1 MIILGLTGSIGM
13 GKSTTADLCR
23 QAGLPVYDADQA
35 VHDLYAPGGAAVN
48 DVEAA
53 FPGVAPQG
61 GVDRGL
67 LSQRLIDD
75 PSGFS
80 RLEAIVYPLLRVQ
93 RDAFVIAHAAADVVV
108 FDIPLLFETG
118 GEAQVDAVMVVTAP
132 PQVQIARV
140 MARPGMDEAKLKALL
155 ARQISDAEKRARAD
169 FVVYTDQG
177 LTAAAQQLALILQT
191 IRAPDWRPAPPP
203 GERRRE
209 NPLRPHLD
217 ARAEPRQ
224 V

>member
-1 MIILGLTGSIGM
+1 M

-23 QAGLPVYDADQA
+23 QAGLPVYDADEA
-35 VHDLYAPGGAAVN
+35 VHALYAPGGAAVD

-53 FPGVAPQG
+53 FPGVAPYG
-61 GVDRGL
+61 GVDRSL

-118 GEAQVDAVMVVTAP
+118 GEAQVDAVMLVTAP

-155 ARQISDAEKRARAD
+155 ARQSPDAEKRARAD
-169 FVVYTDQG
+169 FLIYTDQG
-177 LTAAAQQLALILQT
+177 LASAAQQLDRILKT
-191 IRAPDWRPAPPP
+191 VRAPDWRPAPPP

-209 NPLRPHLD
+209 NLGPTRLD
-217 ARAEPRQ
+217 APAEPRQ